1 MHDLSFFTDRSDL
14 SKLAEPTGTLI
25 EAMKHQGLI
34 APDHKRVRFCGIFSW
49 DKGTAIFLPANSN
62 LNQNPMLSAHWLL
75 HTLDRYYKDKD
86 TGIAGT
92 EGNSL
97 IGGGL
102 LSLVLS
108 LFEDY
113 EQHGLYIRRS
123 KLYTV
128 NQGKTNW
135 SKTISRHTPFPSDSA
150 PLYLELESSRTRYVS
165 DCETARIH
173 AAVIRGIKKQFGV
186 LLHGKSVLADS
197 SLEKMPLPSG
207 DDDGQISYLN
217 RELYL
222 SYSERDINLIKLLKR
237 YLEQNNGSV
246 TNSMIIGTRH
256 FQNVWE
262 RMLDDVL
269 SGEYKFNR
277 KLPVPY
283 YQTNDS
289 FHEVAS
295 KGQRTDTV
303 LKNDDGTKYA
313 VVDAKYYRALNP
325 ADTPG
330 WPDLVKQFFYQK
342 AVQKV
347 VDSNSIVSTHFVFPG
362 TKKVLYSAQ
371 VSHRGQHL
379 KSELAKDEE
388 YPVIHCHYCDPE
400 TLMEAYINRNQLNH
414 LRDEIFQ
421 SSQG

>member
-1 MHDLSFFTDRSDL
+1 MHDPSFFTDRSDL

-25 EAMKHQGLI
+25 EAMKRQGLI

-62 LNQNPMLSAHWLL
+62 LNQSPMLSSHWLF
-75 HTLDRYYKDKD
+75 HTLNRYYKDKD
-86 TGIAGT
+86 TGIGGT
-92 EGNSL
+92 EGDSL

-102 LSLVLS
+102 LSIVLS

-113 EQHGLYIRRS
+113 EQYGLYIRRS
-123 KLYTV
+123 RLHTV

-173 AAVIRGIKKQFGV
+173 AAVIREIKKQFGV
-186 LLHGKSVLADS
+186 LLHGKTVLVDS

-207 DDDGQISYLN
+207 DNDGQISYLN

-237 YLEQNNGSV
+237 YLERAQGSD
-246 TNSMIIGTRH
+246 TNSLIIGTRH

-262 RMLDDVL
+262 RMLDDAL
-269 SGEYKFNR
+269 SGENSFNR
-277 KLPVPY
+277 QLPVPY
-283 YQTNDS
+283 YLTNDHY
-289 FHEVAS
+289 HEVAN
-295 KGQRTDTV
+295 KGQRTDTI
-303 LKNDDGTKYA
+303 LRNDDGRRYA
-313 VVDAKYYRALNP
+313 VVDAKYYRASTPQN
-325 ADTPG
+325 APG

-342 AVQKV
+342 AVVESVREVGV
-347 VDSNSIVSTHFVFPG
+347 VVTTHFIFPG
-362 TKKVLYSAQ
+362 KNKILKSAH
-371 VSHRGQHL
+371 VGPRGQHY
-379 KSELAKDEE
+379 KTELQHTNG
-388 YPVIHCHYCDPE
+388 YPVIHCHYCEPE
-400 TLMEAYINRNQLNH
+400 VLMETYVNRGQLNQL
-414 LRDEIFQ
+414 REEIFQ
-421 SSQG
+421 SV